1 MHSIIRAFPS
11 FHFYE
16 NKLEDH
22 QSVKDREDIEVYP
35 EFEAFDVLQ

>member
-22 QSVKDREDIEVYP
+22 FSVVDRENIEEYP
-35 EFEAFDVLQ
+35 EFEAFDILQ